1 MNTFL
6 SDKPGLTGRLPH
18 ILVID
23 DDPSMREVLS
33 EYLADNELRVTT
45 LANGREIAAIMERDA
60 VDLVLLDLRLTGGED
75 GMQIARRL
83 REDSDVPI
91 IMLTARKEAADL
103 VMGLEIGADDFVTKP
118 CSLRELLARIRA
130 VLRRQRLRMRQGRP
144 LGVRAY
150 RFDGW
155 ELNLN
160 SRRLRANDGR
170 ELALSNTEFNLLV
183 ALLGSS
189 ERVLSRDELLD
200 LSRLHNDEVF
210 NRAIDVQVMRLR
222 RKIESDPA
230 EPRYIRT
237 ERGAGYL
244 FGLPVQ
250 TVY

>member
-103 VMGLEIGADDFVTKP
+103 VMGLEIGADDFLTKP

>member
-1 MNTFL
+1 MNTFP

-33 EYLADNELRVTT
+33 EYLGDNELRVTT

-103 VMGLEIGADDFVTKP
+103 VMGLEIGADDFLTKP